1 MIEPVTIRRNR
12 LDLLNNPYYKDEV
25 GHLSKI
31 ADPKEWFFELT
42 SEQSE
47 FYDKIISSYFGNPDE
62 GGLFRGAIY
71 RPFEYE
77 VQKEKLIK
85 EKLNRKDNFL
95 YEQQRQLFD
104 FIRRLMVKRFESSF
118 GAFEQSIRRFEKITN
133 ETLKFVKTS
142 NKYILDRTLLDK
154 IFDKSEEEIEVELE
168 KFAEELRRGDY
179 PKNNRIYDLSKFA
192 NKDGFIADIES
203 DLTLYREILKELEDM
218 DLVKDD
224 PKAICLIKNVVDVLE
239 QASKSGEPKR
249 KIIIFS
255 EYLDTVNHLKKI
267 LEKQFGTK
275 LLVVG
280 GDLPSSTILQL
291 NQNYDASYSSQ
302 KNDYDVLLATDKI
315 SEGFNLNRAG
325 MVVNYDIPWNPVRVI
340 QRVGRINRISKK
352 VFEDLYI
359 VNFFPTER
367 GAALVQSRQIA
378 SNKMFL
384 IHETLGEDAKIF
396 DIDEEPTPAGLY
408 ERILQNPDSIEQES
422 FIRKH

>member
-1 MIEPVTIRRNR
+1 M
-12 LDLLNNPYYKDEV
+12 
-25 GHLSKI
+25 
-31 ADPKEWFFELT
+31 
-42 SEQSE
+42 
-47 FYDKIISSYFGNPDE
+47 SY
-62 GGLFRGAIY
+62 
-71 RPFEYE
+71 
-77 VQKEKLIK
+77 
-85 EKLNRKDNFL
+85 
-95 YEQQRQLFD
+95 
-104 FIRRLMVKRFESSF
+104 
-118 GAFEQSIRRFEKITN
+118 
-133 ETLKFVKTS
+133 
-142 NKYILDRTLLDK
+142 
-154 IFDKSEEEIEVELE
+154 
-168 KFAEELRRGDY
+168 
-179 PKNNRIYDLSKFA
+179 
-192 NKDGFIADIES
+192 
-203 DLTLYREILKELEDM
+203 
-218 DLVKDD
+218 
-224 PKAICLIKNVVDVLE
+224 KNVVDVLE

-422 FIRKH
+422 FYTKALKQYLKIKSLHPEMVEAVNNYPIRVKVAKKGINNELLVFFKKDRLYVHGMASDIPDTKPYQASFEDVFDRIVCDVDSPRLSLSEGFWENYEQVKNFKETQTVQTGEQSLENQAINNIKTLLGKPWTEVIPVLPFVKTLWEDIVDYGTLSDFTLRRIANFEVVKEDGRPETVEELNSLIGELGLDYLDKEKQRQRDVKKEIIVAIENQHNE